1 MSFVMMQAP
10 HTGRIRGWQGPVSTR
25 AVRVA
30 VLLSVVAILN
40 LVDLAYTMFAD
51 RIGLLNEMN
60 PIAETFLKADL
71 LPSLICFKVLM
82 LFCGLGLIWRSRR
95 SKLAVPACWVL
106 VVAYVAL
113 GIVWYLWAQTAT
125 TDLYFASLLN
135 K

>member
-1 MSFVMMQAP
+1 MA
-10 HTGRIRGWQGPVSTR
+10 RPVSTR

-30 VLLSVVAILN
+30 VLLSVVAMLN
-40 LVDLAYTMFAD
+40 LVDLAYTLFAD

-60 PIAETFLKADL
+60 PIADTFIKADL
-71 LPSLICFKVLM
+71 RPSLICFKVLM
-82 LFCGLGLIWRSRR
+82 LFCGLGLIWRSRQ

-113 GIVWYLWAQTAT
+113 GVVWYLWAQTAT
-125 TDLYFASLLN
+125 TDLYFASMLN